1 MKCPSCGAENPALAE
16 RCSACG
22 KALSYPED
30 NQTLGDIDRK
40 TVSKQGEKPE
50 RTRAPRTNV
59 EGGAGAPGRG
69 GGDGG
74 TRPLSE
80 KRGDP
85 QVISKTPSGV
95 GPNTPGP
102 QGVDDGTV
110 FGEEPSGAPSSES
123 PTGYGERSPLSFSFS
138 GILEPG
144 MDFGPRF
151 RIEKLLGEGGM
162 GKVYKAFDKELG
174 RTVALKTLQPELIK
188 DPNVILRFKQ
198 ELLLASKI
206 SHKNILRIHDLSE
219 WEGVKFIT
227 MAFIEGDDLSQ
238 LLKEERPFPIDRS
251 LKIARQL
258 CEALDAAHSEG
269 VVHRDFKPHNVLV
282 GKNDHIY
289 VSDFG
294 LATSLETAKLGM
306 TRSGAFVGTPRYMSP
321 EQVEGKQ
328 VDSRSDLYSFGLVF
342 YEMVAGEVPF
352 AGEST
357 WQVMYQRVKE
367 QPSDIKVVNPETPD
381 NVARIIMHCLEREP
395 ADRYQNAREIIADI
409 DAGRSPEMSVT
420 SMYRTPSP
428 AGRSV
433 QISLPVIRNRW
444 LYAAIAGVLVL
455 AGLFFAIPKT
465 RHWLLPGPHAETP
478 ETKSEGPGS
487 KSQAKFVA
495 VLPFNVAGDESSLR
509 YVAEGLVE
517 AISARLFQLKDVR
530 LTSSA
535 AAAKVDPKASLSR
548 VAKDL
553 GANLI
558 VHGTVQGS
566 GDNLRV
572 AVSLDDV
579 AENRLVWSQEFTGV
593 RGDLLILEDH
603 MYEGLAEALALKPS
617 NEELARATA
626 HPTENIEAYDLYLK
640 GRAAMR
646 GQQAISNIKKAIGLY
661 EEALKKDPSFA
672 LAYAGIADAT
682 LILYDDK
689 KDSFLAQKALGAAQQ
704 AQRLNDN
711 LPEVHFSLGKVYSAS
726 GRTAEAIIELKRA
739 LELAPNSDD
748 GYRALGKAYLA
759 IGQKEQ
765 ALQAYRKAVD
775 INPYYWINYNS
786 IGQAYSQLGDYD
798 KALVAFRHVIELEP
812 QNSFGYLNVGAMYFQ
827 QGKYEESIPYFQ
839 KSLEIQP
846 DDKTYNGLGTAYF
859 YLKRYN
865 DSVPM
870 FEKAMQMSPNVEE
883 FTGNLADAYRW
894 SGQREKA
901 NATYDKAIALAYKEL
916 AVNPRNSDTMGSLAL
931 YHAKKGMPSEALNF
945 IQRARS
951 INKEDVRLVYT
962 AAVVEALAN
971 HSDNAL
977 GLLREAF
984 KRGYSVQE
992 ASSDPELDSL
1002 RSRPEFE
1009 KLLAEFKNGG

>member
-1 MKCPSCGAENPALAE
+1 MKCPSCGAENPALAQH
-16 RCSACG
+16 CSKCG
-22 KALSYPED
+22 EAFSYPAD
-30 NQTLGDIDRK
+30 DKTLENIGRE
-40 TVSKQGEKPE
+40 TLSKPGEKPGL
-50 RTRAPRTNV
+50 TRAPRTNV
-59 EGGAGAPGRG
+59 GGGAEAPARG
-69 GGDGG
+69 GGVVI

-80 KRGDP
+80 NWRDP

-95 GPNTPGP
+95 GPNAPGS
-102 QGVDDGTV
+102 QEGVDDGTV
-110 FGEEPSGAPSSES
+110 FGEESSGAPSSGS
-123 PTGYGERSPLSFSFS
+123 PTGYGGRSSLSFSFS

-198 ELLLASKI
+198 ELLLASQI

-227 MAFIEGDDLSQ
+227 MAFIEGNDLSQ

-282 GKNDHIY
+282 GKNDHVY

-306 TRSGAFVGTPRYMSP
+306 TRTGAFVGTPRYMSP
-321 EQVEGKQ
+321 EQ

-367 QPSDIKVVNPETPD
+367 QPKDIKVVNPETPD

-395 ADRYQNAREIIADI
+395 ADRYQSAREIIADI

-420 SMYRTPSP
+420 SMYRTPSS

-433 QISLPVIRNRW
+433 QISLPVVRNRW
-444 LYAAIAGVLVL
+444 WYAAAAGAFLL
-455 AGLFFAIPKT
+455 AGLFLAIPKT
-465 RHWLLPGPHAETP
+465 RHWVIPAPHAETP
-478 ETKSEGPGS
+478 ETGNEGPAS

-495 VLPFNVAGDESSLR
+495 VLPFNVVGDESSLS

-535 AAAKVDPKASLSR
+535 ATAKVDPKASLSR
-548 VAKDL
+548 VAKEL
-553 GANLI
+553 GVNLV
-558 VHGTVQGS
+558 VHGTLQGS

-572 AVSLDDV
+572 AISLDNV

-593 RGDLLILEDH
+593 KGDLLILEDH
-603 MYEGLAEALALKPS
+603 IYESLAEALALKPS

-646 GQQAISNIKKAIGLY
+646 GQEITNIKKAIGFY
-661 EEALKKDPSFA
+661 EEALKKDPTFA

-682 LILYDDK
+682 LLLYDEK

-711 LPEVHFSLGKVYSAS
+711 LPEVHFSLGEVYNAS

-748 GYRALGKAYLA
+748 GYRALGKVYLTV
-759 IGQKEQ
+759 GQKAQAEQ
-765 ALQAYRKAVD
+765 AYQKAVD
-775 INPYYWINYNS
+775 INPYYWVNYNS
-786 IGQAYSQLGDYD
+786 LGQAYSELGEYE
-798 KALVAFRHVIELEP
+798 KALVALRHVVELEP
-812 QNSFGYLNVGAMYFQ
+812 QNSFGYLNVGIVYFQ

-846 DDKTYNGLGTAYF
+846 ADKTYSDLGAAYF

-865 DSVPM
+865 ESVPM
-870 FEKAMQMSPNVEE
+870 FEKAVQMSPNEE
-883 FTGNLADAYRW
+883 QFTGNLADAYRW

-916 AVNPRNSDTMGSLAL
+916 AVNPRDSNTMGSLAL
-931 YHAKKGMPSEALNF
+931 YYARKGMPSQAANF
-945 IQRARS
+945 IRRARS
-951 INKEDVRLVYT
+951 INKEDVGLIYT
-962 AAVVEALAN
+962 AATVEALAD
-971 HSDNAL
+971 HPDNAL
-977 GLLREAF
+977 RLLREAF
-984 KRGYSVQE
+984 KRGYSVRE
-992 ASSDPELDSL
+992 ARSDPELNTL
-1002 RSRPEFE
+1002 RSHPEFE
-1009 KLLAEFKNGG
+1009 KLLAEFKKSG

>member
-16 RCSACG
+16 SCSTCG
-22 KALSYPED
+22 KAFSFSED
-30 NQTLGDIDRK
+30 NQTLENIDRE
-40 TVSKQGEKPE
+40 TASKQGEKA
-50 RTRAPRTNV
+50 TRAPRANV
-59 EGGAGAPGRG
+59 GGGAEAPAPGG
-69 GGDGG
+69 GGGG
-74 TRPLSE
+74 TRPLNE
-80 KRGDP
+80 NWRDP

-95 GPNTPGP
+95 GPNPPGSRED
-102 QGVDDGTV
+102 VDDGTV
-110 FGEEPSGAPSSES
+110 FGEEPSGALSSGS
-123 PTGYGERSPLSFSFS
+123 ATGYGGRSSLSFSFS

-162 GKVYKAFDKELG
+162 GKVYKALDKELG
-174 RTVALKTLQPELIK
+174 RTVALKTLQPELTK

-227 MAFIEGDDLSQ
+227 MAFIEGNDLSQ

-282 GKNDHIY
+282 GKNDHVY

-306 TRSGAFVGTPRYMSP
+306 TRTGAFVGTPRYMSP

-328 VDSRSDLYSFGLVF
+328 IDSRSDLYSLGLVF

-367 QPSDIKVVNPETPD
+367 QPNDIKVVHPETPE

-395 ADRYQNAREIIADI
+395 ADRYQSAREIIADI

-420 SMYRTPSP
+420 SMYRTPPS

-433 QISLPVIRNRW
+433 QITLPVVRKRW
-444 LYAAIAGVLVL
+444 SYAAIAGALVL
-455 AGLFFAIPKT
+455 GGLFFAVPKT
-465 RHWLLPGPHAETP
+465 RHWVLPARHAETA
-478 ETKSEGPGS
+478 ETENGGLGS

-495 VLPFNVAGDESSLR
+495 VLPFNVVGDQSSLS

-530 LTSSA
+530 VTSSA

-548 VAKDL
+548 VAKEL
-553 GANLI
+553 GVNLI

-566 GDNLRV
+566 GNNLRV
-572 AVSLDDV
+572 AISLDNV
-579 AENRLVWSQEFTGV
+579 AENRLVWSQEFNGV
-593 RGDLLILEDH
+593 RDDLLILEDRI
-603 MYEGLAEALALKPS
+603 YERLADALALKPS

-682 LILYDDK
+682 VILYDEK
-689 KDSFLAQKALGAAQQ
+689 KDSLLAQKALGAAQQ

-726 GRTAEAIIELKRA
+726 GRTAEAITELKRA

-748 GYRALGKAYLA
+748 GYRALGRAYLA

-765 ALQAYRKAVD
+765 ALQAYQKAVD

-786 IGQAYSQLGDYD
+786 IGQAYSQVGEYD
-798 KALVAFRHVIELEP
+798 KALIALRHVIELEP
-812 QNSFGYLNVGAMYFQ
+812 ENSFGYLNLGVVYSQ
-827 QGKYEESIPYFQ
+827 QGKYEESIPYFE
-839 KSLEIQP
+839 KSLHIQP
-846 DDKTYNGLGTAYF
+846 DDKTYTDLGTAYF

-870 FEKAMQMSPNVEE
+870 FEKAVQMSPNVEE

-901 NATYDKAIALAYKEL
+901 NATYDKAIALAYKQL
-916 AVNPRNSDTMGSLAL
+916 AVNPRDSDTMGSLAL
-931 YHAKKGMPSEALNF
+931 YYAKKGMPAEALNF

-971 HSDNAL
+971 HPDNAL

-992 ASSDPELDSL
+992 ASSDPEFDSL
-1002 RSRPEFE
+1002 RSRPDFE
-1009 KLLAEFKNGG
+1009 KLLAEFKKGG

>member
-1 MKCPSCGAENPALAE
+1 MKCPSCGAENPALTE
-16 RCSACG
+16 CCSKCG
-22 KALSYPED
+22 KPFPHPQD
-30 NQTLGDIDRK
+30 NQTLENIERED
-40 TVSKQGEKPE
+40 VSKQGEKAE
-50 RTRAPRTNV
+50 RTRALRTNV
-59 EGGAGAPGRG
+59 GAGAEAPGRG
-69 GGDGG
+69 RGGG
-74 TRPLSE
+74 TKPLSE
-80 KRGDP
+80 GGKDP

-95 GPNTPGP
+95 GPNAPGS
-102 QGVDDGTV
+102 QEGVDDGTV
-110 FGEEPSGAPSSES
+110 FGEEPSAAPPSGS
-123 PTGYGERSPLSFSFS
+123 PTGYGGRSSQSFSLS

-144 MDFGPRF
+144 TDFGPRF

-174 RTVALKTLQPELIK
+174 RTVGLKTLQPELTK

-198 ELLLASKI
+198 ELLLASRI

-227 MAFIEGDDLSQ
+227 MAFIEGKDLSQ
-238 LLKEERPFPIDRS
+238 LLKEEGPLPIDRS

-269 VVHRDFKPHNVLV
+269 FVHRDFKPHSVLV
-282 GKNDHIY
+282 GKNDHVY

-328 VDSRSDLYSFGLVF
+328 IDSRSDLYSLGLVF

-367 QPSDIKVVNPETPD
+367 QPNDIKVVNPQTPD

-395 ADRYQNAREIIADI
+395 ADRYQSAREIIADI

-420 SMYRTPSP
+420 SMYRTPSS

-433 QISLPVIRNRW
+433 QITLPVVRKRW
-444 LYAAIAGVLVL
+444 LYAAIAGALVL

-465 RHWLLPGPHAETP
+465 RHWVLPGPHAQTP
-478 ETKSEGPGS
+478 ETSEGLGS

-495 VLPFNVAGDESSLR
+495 VLPFNVVGDESSLR

-517 AISARLFQLKDVR
+517 ATSARLFQLKDVR
-530 LTSSA
+530 LTSST
-535 AAAKVDPKASLSR
+535 AAAKVDPKASLPR
-548 VAKDL
+548 VAKEL

-572 AVSLDDV
+572 AISLDDV

-617 NEELARATA
+617 NAELARATA

-646 GQQAISNIKKAIGLY
+646 GQQAIGNIKKAVGLY

-765 ALQAYRKAVD
+765 ALQAYQKAVD

-870 FEKAMQMSPNVEE
+870 FEKAVQMSPNVEE

-931 YHAKKGMPSEALNF
+931 YHAKKGMPAEALNF

-971 HSDNAL
+971 HPDNAL

-984 KRGYSVQE
+984 QRGYSVQE

>member
-1 MKCPSCGAENPALAE
+1 V
-16 RCSACG
+16 G
-22 KALSYPED
+22 K
-30 NQTLGDIDRK
+30 
-40 TVSKQGEKPE
+40 
-50 RTRAPRTNV
+50 RAPRTKAG
-59 EGGAGAPGRG
+59 GGAEGHARG
-69 GGDGG
+69 GGGGG
-74 TRPLSE
+74 TTPLSE
-80 KRGDP
+80 NLRDP
-85 QVISKTPSGV
+85 QVMSKTPSGV
-95 GPNTPGP
+95 GPNAPGS
-102 QGVDDGTV
+102 QEDLDDGTV
-110 FGEEPSGAPSSES
+110 FNEESSAAPSTGS
-123 PTGYGERSPLSFSFS
+123 PTGYGRRSSLSYSVS

-162 GKVYKAFDKELG
+162 GKVYKALDKELG
-174 RTVALKTLQPELIK
+174 RTVALKTLQPELTK
-188 DPNVILRFKQ
+188 DPSVILRFKQ

-227 MAFIEGDDLSQ
+227 MAFIEGNDLNQ
-238 LLKEERPFPIDRS
+238 LLKEERPFPIERS

-269 VVHRDFKPHNVLV
+269 VVHRDFKPHNILV
-282 GKNDHIY
+282 GKNDHVY

-306 TRSGAFVGTPRYMSP
+306 TRTGAFVGTPRYMSP
-321 EQVEGKQ
+321 EHVEGKQ
-328 VDSRSDLYSFGLVF
+328 IDSRSDLYSFGLVF
-342 YEMVAGEVPF
+342 YEMVAGELPF
-352 AGEST
+352 ASEST
-357 WQVMYQRVKE
+357 WQVMYQRVNE
-367 QPSDIKVVNPETPD
+367 QPNDIKLVDPDVPD

-395 ADRYQNAREIIADI
+395 ADRYQSARDIIADI

-420 SMYRTPSP
+420 SINRTPSS
-428 AGRSV
+428 GRSV
-433 QISLPVIRNRW
+433 QITIPVVQKRW
-444 LYAAIAGVLVL
+444 WYVAAAGAFVL
-455 AGLFFAIPKT
+455 AGLFFASPKT
-465 RHWLLPGPHAETP
+465 RHWVLTAYHAETP
-478 ETKSEGPGS
+478 ETENKALGS
-487 KSQAKFVA
+487 KSQANLVA
-495 VLPFNVAGDESSLR
+495 VLPFNVVGDESSLR

-517 AISARLFQLKDVR
+517 ALSARLFQLRDVR
-530 LTSSA
+530 LASSA
-535 AAAKVDPKASLSR
+535 ASAKVDPKASLSLA
-548 VAKDL
+548 AKEL

-566 GDNLRV
+566 GVNLRV
-572 AVSLDDV
+572 AIALDNV

-603 MYEGLAEALALKPS
+603 MYERLAEALALKPS

-646 GQQAISNIKKAIGLY
+646 GQEAISNIKKAIGLY

-682 LILYDDK
+682 LILYDQK
-689 KDSFLAQKALGAAQQ
+689 KDGFLAQKALGAAQQ

-711 LPEVHFSLGKVYSAS
+711 LPEVHFSLGKVYNAS

-748 GYRALGKAYLA
+748 GYRALGKAYLTL
-759 IGQKEQ
+759 GQKEQ
-765 ALQAYRKAVD
+765 ALQAYQKAVN
-775 INPYYWINYNS
+775 INPYYWINYNT
-786 IGQAYSQLGDYD
+786 IGQAYSQLGEYD
-798 KALVAFRHVIELEP
+798 QSLIALRHVIELEP
-812 QNSFGYLNVGAMYFQ
+812 QNSFGYLNVGVVYFQ

-839 KSLEIQP
+839 KSLQIQP
-846 DDKTYNGLGTAYF
+846 DDKTYSDLGTAYF
-859 YLKRYN
+859 YLKRYS

-870 FEKAMQMSPNVEE
+870 FEKAVQMNPNVEE

-931 YHAKKGMPSEALNF
+931 YYAKKGMPSQALNF

-951 INKEDVRLVYT
+951 INKEDVGLVYT
-962 AAVVEALAN
+962 AAVVEALAD
-971 HSDNAL
+971 HPDNAL
-977 GLLREAF
+977 GFLREAF
-984 KRGYSVQE
+984 KRGYSVTE
-992 ASSDPELDSL
+992 ASSDPELNSL
-1002 RSRPEFE
+1002 RSRPEFA
-1009 KLLAEFKNGG
+1009 KLLAEFKKGS

>member
-1 MKCPSCGAENPALAE
+1 MKCPSCGAENPVLAE
-16 RCSACG
+16 RCSTCG
-22 KALSYPED
+22 KALSYPKD
-30 NQTLGDIDRK
+30 NQTLDDIDRK
-40 TVSKQGEKPE
+40 TVSKKGEKPE
-50 RTRAPRTNV
+50 RTRAPGTNV
-59 EGGAGAPGRG
+59 EGGARAPGRG
-69 GGDGG
+69 GGG

-80 KRGDP
+80 KWRDP
-85 QVISKTPSGV
+85 QIISKTPSGV
-95 GPNTPGP
+95 GPNTPGS
-102 QGVDDGTV
+102 QDVDDGTV
-110 FGEEPSGAPSSES
+110 FGEEPSGGPSSGS
-123 PTGYGERSPLSFSFS
+123 PTGYGERSSLSFSFS
-138 GILEPG
+138 AILQPG

-151 RIEKLLGEGGM
+151 RIEQLLGEGGM

-227 MAFIEGDDLSQ
+227 MAFIEGNDLSQ

-251 LKIARQL
+251 VKIARQL

-282 GKNDHIY
+282 GKNDHVY

-306 TRSGAFVGTPRYMSP
+306 TRTGAFVGTPRYMSP

-328 VDSRSDLYSFGLVF
+328 IDSRSDLYSFGLVF

-367 QPSDIKVVNPETPD
+367 QPNDIKVVNPEVPD

-395 ADRYQNAREIIADI
+395 ADRYQSAREIIADM

-420 SMYRTPSP
+420 SKYRTPSS

-444 LYAAIAGVLVL
+444 LYAAIAGALLL
-455 AGLFFAIPKT
+455 ASLFLAIPKT
-465 RHWLLPGPHAETP
+465 RHWMLPSPHP
-478 ETKSEGPGS
+478 ETNETRSEGRGS

-495 VLPFNVAGDESSLR
+495 VLPFNVAGDESSLS

-517 AISARLFQLKDVR
+517 AISARLFQMKDVR

-548 VAKDL
+548 VAKEL

-572 AVSLDDV
+572 AISLDDV
-579 AENRLVWSQEFTGV
+579 VENRLVWSQEFNGV
-593 RGDLLILEDH
+593 RDDLLTLEDH
-603 MYEGLAEALALKPS
+603 IYERLAEALALKPS

-646 GQQAISNIKKAIGLY
+646 GQEAISNINKAIGLY

-682 LILYDDK
+682 LILYDER
-689 KDSFLAQKALGAAQQ
+689 KDGLLAQKALGAAQQ

-711 LPEVHFSLGKVYSAS
+711 LPEVHFSLGRVYNAS

-748 GYRALGKAYLA
+748 GYRALGNVYLTV
-759 IGQKEQ
+759 GQKEQ
-765 ALQAYRKAVD
+765 ALQAYQKAVD
-775 INPYYWINYNS
+775 INPYYWINYNA
-786 IGQAYSQLGDYD
+786 IGQAYSQLGEYD
-798 KALVAFRHVIELEP
+798 KALLALRHVVELEP
-812 QNSFGYLNVGAMYFQ
+812 QNNFGYLNVGVVYFQ

-846 DDKTYNGLGTAYF
+846 DDKAYSDLGSAYF

-870 FEKAMQMSPNVEE
+870 FEKAVQMSPNEE
-883 FTGNLADAYRW
+883 QFTGNLADAYRW

-901 NATYDKAIALAYKEL
+901 NTTYDKAIALAYKDL
-916 AVNPRNSDTMGSLAL
+916 AVNPRNSDTLGSLAL
-931 YHAKKGMPSEALNF
+931 YYAKKGMPAEALNF

-951 INKEDVRLVYT
+951 INKEDVGLVYT

-971 HSDNAL
+971 HPDNAL
-977 GLLREAF
+977 RLLREAF
-984 KRGYSVQE
+984 QRGYSVQE
-992 ASSDPELDSL
+992 ASSDPELNSL

-1009 KLLAEFKNGG
+1009 KLLAEFKKGG

>member
-16 RCSACG
+16 HCSKCG
-22 KALSYPED
+22 EAFSYPED
-30 NQTLGDIDRK
+30 NQTLENIDRE
-40 TVSKQGEKPE
+40 TFSKQGEKPG
-50 RTRAPRTNV
+50 RTIEPRA
-59 EGGAGAPGRG
+59 EAPAQG
-69 GGDGG
+69 GGGGG

-80 KRGDP
+80 NWKDP
-85 QVISKTPSGV
+85 QVMSKTPSGV
-95 GPNTPGP
+95 GPNTPGA
-102 QGVDDGTV
+102 QEDIDGGTI
-110 FGEEPSGAPSSES
+110 FGEDPSAASSSGS
-123 PTGYGERSPLSFSFS
+123 PTDYGGRSSVSFSFS

-174 RTVALKTLQPELIK
+174 RTIALKTLQPELTK
-188 DPNVILRFKQ
+188 DPKVILRFKQ
-198 ELLLASKI
+198 ELLLASRI

-227 MAFIEGDDLSQ
+227 MAFIEGNDLSQ

-282 GKNDHIY
+282 GKDDHVY

-294 LATSLETAKLGM
+294 LATSLETAMLGM
-306 TRSGAFVGTPRYMSP
+306 TRTGAFVGTPRYMSP

-328 VDSRSDLYSFGLVF
+328 IDSRSDLYSFGLVF

-367 QPSDIKVVNPETPD
+367 QPNDIKTVNPETPD

-395 ADRYQNAREIIADI
+395 ADRYQSAREITADI
-409 DAGRSPEMSVT
+409 DGGRSPEMSVT
-420 SMYRTPSP
+420 SMYRTPSS

-433 QISLPVIRNRW
+433 QISLPVVRKPW
-444 LYAAIAGVLVL
+444 WYAAAGALVL
-455 AGLFFAIPKT
+455 AGLFFAVPKT
-465 RHWLLPGPHAETP
+465 RHWVFPPPHAETP
-478 ETKSEGPGS
+478 ETGSEGRGA

-495 VLPFNVAGDESSLR
+495 VLPFNVVGDESSLR

-535 AAAKVDPKASLSR
+535 ATAKVDPQASLSR
-548 VAKDL
+548 IAKEL

-572 AVSLDDV
+572 AISLDNV

-593 RGDLLILEDH
+593 KGDLLILEDH
-603 MYEGLAEALALKPS
+603 MYERLAEALALKPS

-646 GQQAISNIKKAIGLY
+646 GQQAISNIKKAIAFY

-682 LILYDDK
+682 LILYDEK
-689 KDSFLAQKALGAAQQ
+689 KDSLLAQKALGAAQQ

-711 LPEVHFSLGKVYSAS
+711 LPEVHFSLGKVYNAS

-748 GYRALGKAYLA
+748 GYRALGRAYLML
-759 IGQKEQ
+759 GQKEQ
-765 ALQAYRKAVD
+765 ALQAYQKAVD

-786 IGQAYSQLGDYD
+786 IGQAYSQLGEYD
-798 KALVAFRHVIELEP
+798 NALNALRHVIELEP
-812 QNSFGYLNVGAMYFQ
+812 QNSFGYLNVGVIYFQ

-839 KSLEIQP
+839 KSLQIQP
-846 DDKTYNGLGTAYF
+846 DDKTYSDLGTAYF

-870 FEKAMQMSPNVEE
+870 FEKAVQISPNVEA

-931 YHAKKGMPSEALNF
+931 YYAKKGMPAQALNF

-951 INKEDVRLVYT
+951 INKEDVSLVYT

-971 HSDNAL
+971 HPDNAL

-992 ASSDPELDSL
+992 ARSDPELNSL

-1009 KLLAEFKNGG
+1009 KLLAEFKKSD